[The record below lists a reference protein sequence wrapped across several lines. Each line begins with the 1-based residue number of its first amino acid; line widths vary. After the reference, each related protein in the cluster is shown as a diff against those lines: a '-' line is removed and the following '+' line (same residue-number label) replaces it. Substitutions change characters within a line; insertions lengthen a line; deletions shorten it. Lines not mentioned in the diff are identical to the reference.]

1 MAFSEAFL
9 QELAQRNDIVD
20 VVGGYVR
27 LTKKSGSNLF
37 GLCPF
42 HSEKTPSFSVAPDK
56 QIYHCF
62 GCGKGGS
69 VISFIMEIENLSFP
83 DAVAFLAR
91 RAGMAMPEEEQ
102 DGASK
107 KRARMLALNR
117 EAARFFHQCLK
128 EPAGQPARDYLARR
142 QLGGRTVTNF
152 GLGFAP
158 DTWDSLVRA
167 MKALGYS
174 EQELFDA
181 GLVRH
186 GKKGGVY
193 DTFRNR
199 LMFPVIDVRGNVIG
213 FSGRILGDGEPKYMN
228 SPETLVFS
236 KSHNLF
242 ALNLAKKSKAGYII
256 LAEGNVDVASLHQ
269 AGFDSAVA
277 SLGTSL
283 TPEQARLLS
292 RYTNEIVIA
301 YDSDGAGQKA
311 SQRAI
316 TLLEKLDMRVRV
328 LRMEGAKD
336 PDEYLKTFGPDAFRN
351 LLEASENHIDFRLD
365 SIRRKYDLAVDEQK
379 VAFLREGCDMVAAL
393 PDPVKREV
401 YAMRLSE
408 LTAVSLDAVKDQTEQ
423 IRKRKLRSAHRD
435 ETREQLRPVQ
445 QQQRTRGVRYDN
457 PRSAAA
463 EEGVVRLLYE
473 DPALFRGAQLPA
485 PERFSSP
492 ELRHLYSLLL
502 ECMERNA
509 PISLAALSERLTAQ
523 ELSLFTG
530 IIQDSD
536 QDDSTRRDRALSDYI
551 QIINDEALQRSDEDL
566 RELARRHK
574 ERKAYGDKV

>member
-1 MAFSEAFL
+1 MAFSEDFL
-9 QELAQRNDIVD
+9 QELASRNDIVD
-20 VVGGYVR
+20 VVGSYVR

-91 RAGMAMPEEEQ
+91 RAGMPMPEEEQ
-102 DGASK
+102 DAASR
-107 KRARMLALNR
+107 KRARMLTLNR
-117 EAARFFHQCLK
+117 EAARFFHAALK
-128 EPAGQPARDYLARR
+128 EPSGQPARDYLARR
-142 QLGGRTVTNF
+142 ALTGKTVTNF

-158 DTWDSLVRA
+158 DTWDSLTRA
-167 MKALGYS
+167 MKALGYT

-242 ALNLAKKSKAGYII
+242 ALNLAKKSKAGYIL

-316 TLLEKLDMRVRV
+316 GLLEKLDLRVRV

-336 PDEYLKTFGPDAFRN
+336 PDEYLKRFGADAFRN
-351 LLEASENHIDFRLD
+351 LLDASENHVDYRLA
-365 SIRRKYDLAVDEQK
+365 SIRQKYDLALDEQK
-379 VAFLREGCDMVAAL
+379 VAFLREACDMVAAL
-393 PDPVKREV
+393 PDKIKREV
-401 YAMRLSE
+401 YAMRLNEMTGIS
-408 LTAVSLDAVKDQTEQ
+408 VDAVKDQIEQ
-423 IRKRKLRSAHRD
+423 IRKRKLRSAEKQER
-435 ETREQLRPVQ
+435 REQARPVLQ
-445 QQQRTRGVRYDN
+445 QQKRTGVRYDN

-463 EEGVVRLLYE
+463 EEGVVRLLYQ
-473 DPALFRGAQLPA
+473 DPELFRRVEPPD
-485 PERFSSP
+485 PESFSSP
-492 ELRHLYSLLL
+492 ELKHLYSVLLDGF
-502 ECMERNA
+502 RRGA
-509 PISLAALSERLTAQ
+509 PVSPAAMSEQLTP
-523 ELSLFTG
+523 EEMNLLTG
-530 IIQDSD
+530 VIHQS
-536 QDDSTRRDRALSDYI
+536 DDSSQRTKALADYI
-551 QIINDEALQRSDEDL
+551 QIIRDEALRRGETDL
-566 RELARRHK
+566 REAARRMK

>member
-1 MAFSEAFL
+1 MAFSEDFL
-9 QELAQRNDIVD
+9 QELASRNDIVD
-20 VVGGYVR
+20 VVGSYVR

-91 RAGMAMPEEEQ
+91 RAGMPMPAEEQ
-102 DGASK
+102 DAASK
-107 KRARMLALNR
+107 KRSRMLSLNR
-117 EAARFFHQCLK
+117 EAARFFHQALK
-128 EPAGQPARDYLARR
+128 EPSGAPAREYLARR
-142 QLGGRTVTNF
+142 QLTGKTVTNF

-158 DTWDSLVRA
+158 DTWDSLTRA
-167 MKALGYS
+167 MKSLGYT

-242 ALNLAKKSKAGYII
+242 ALNLAKKSKAGYIL

-283 TPEQARLLS
+283 TPEQARLHS

-316 TLLEKLDMRVRV
+316 TLLEKLDLRVRV

-336 PDEYLKTFGPDAFRN
+336 PDEYLKKFGADAFRN
-351 LLEASENHIDFRLD
+351 LLEASENHIDYRLA
-365 SIRRKYDLAVDEQK
+365 SIRQKYDLAVDEQK
-379 VAFLREGCDMVAAL
+379 VAFLREACDMVAAL
-393 PDPVKREV
+393 PDKIKREV
-401 YAMRLSE
+401 YAMRLNEMSGIS
-408 LTAVSLDAVKDQTEQ
+408 VDAVKDQIEQ
-423 IRKRKLRSAHRD
+423 IRKRKLRAAERQERRD
-435 ETREQLRPVQ
+435 QNRPILQ
-445 QQQRTRGVRYDN
+445 QQKRTGVRYAN

-463 EEGVVRLLYE
+463 EEGVVRLLYQ
-473 DPALFRGAQLPA
+473 DPELFRSVEPPDEKA
-485 PERFSSP
+485 FSSP
-492 ELRHLYSLLL
+492 ELAHLYSLLR
-502 ECMERNA
+502 EAAARGA
-509 PISLAALSERLTAQ
+509 PASLAAMSEQLSPEEMNL
-523 ELSLFTG
+523 LTG
-530 IIQDSD
+530 IIQQS
-536 QDDSTRRDRALSDYI
+536 DDSTQRSRALADYI
-551 QIINDEALQRSDEDL
+551 QTIRDEAFRRTNDDP
-566 RELARRHK
+566 REAARILK
-574 ERKAYGDKV
+574 KRKAYGDKV

>member
-1 MAFSEAFL
+1 
-9 QELAQRNDIVD
+9 
-20 VVGGYVR
+20 
-27 LTKKSGSNLF
+27 
-37 GLCPF
+37 
-42 HSEKTPSFSVAPDK
+42 
-56 QIYHCF
+56 
-62 GCGKGGS
+62 
-69 VISFIMEIENLSFP
+69 MEIENLSFP

-91 RAGMAMPEEEQ
+91 RAGMPMPAEEQ
-102 DGASK
+102 DAASK
-107 KRARMLALNR
+107 KRSRMLSLNR
-117 EAARFFHQCLK
+117 EAARFFHQALK
-128 EPAGQPARDYLARR
+128 EPSGAPARDYLARR
-142 QLGGRTVTNF
+142 QLTGKTVTNF

-158 DTWDSLVRA
+158 DTWDSLTHA
-167 MKALGYS
+167 MKALGYT

-242 ALNLAKKSKAGYII
+242 ALNLAKKSKAGYIL

-316 TLLEKLDMRVRV
+316 TLLEKLDLRVRV

-336 PDEYLKTFGPDAFRN
+336 PDEYLKKFGADAFRN
-351 LLEASENHIDFRLD
+351 LLEASENHIDYRLA
-365 SIRRKYDLAVDEQK
+365 SIRQKYDLAVDEQK
-379 VAFLREGCDMVAAL
+379 VAFLREACDMVAAL
-393 PDPVKREV
+393 PDKIKREV
-401 YAMRLSE
+401 YAMRLGEMSGIS
-408 LTAVSLDAVKDQTEQ
+408 VDAVKDQIEQ
-423 IRKRKLRSAHRD
+423 IRKRKLRAAERQ
-435 ETREQLRPVQ
+435 ERREQNRPIL
-445 QQQRTRGVRYDN
+445 QQQRRTGVRYEN

-463 EEGVVRLLYE
+463 EEGVVRLLYQ
-473 DPALFRGAQLPA
+473 DPELFRRIEPPDEKA
-485 PERFSSP
+485 FSSP
-492 ELRHLYSLLL
+492 ELAHLYSLLR
-502 ECMERNA
+502 EAAARGA
-509 PISLAALSERLTAQ
+509 PASLAAMSEQLSPEEMNL
-523 ELSLFTG
+523 LTG
-530 IIQDSD
+530 IIQQS
-536 QDDSTRRDRALSDYI
+536 DDSTQRSRALADYI
-551 QIINDEALQRSDEDL
+551 QTIRDEALRRDSTDL
-566 RELARRHK
+566 RRSPQGTSPSSPRRSAFRSSSKRARRPASSR
-574 ERKAYGDKV
+574 RKISLRSRSCSSRPRSRKSSMKSSRV

>member
-1 MAFSEAFL
+1 MAFPESFL
-9 QELAQRNDIVD
+9 QELAARNDIVD
-20 VVGGYVR
+20 VVSGYVR
-27 LTKKSGSNLF
+27 LTKKSGANLF

-42 HSEKTPSFSVAPDK
+42 HSEKTPSFSVSPDK

-91 RAGMAMPEEEQ
+91 RAGMTIPEEEQ
-102 DGASK
+102 DGAGK
-107 KRARMLALNR
+107 KRQRLLSLNR
-117 EAARFFHQCLK
+117 DAARFFHEELK
-128 EPAGQPARDYLARR
+128 APSGQIARDYLARR
-142 QLGGRTVTNF
+142 QLTGRTVTNF

-167 MKALGYS
+167 MKALGYT

-186 GKKGGVY
+186 GKRGGVY
-193 DTFRNR
+193 DTFRGR

-228 SPETLVFS
+228 TPETVVFS

-292 RYTNEIVIA
+292 RYTGEIVIA
-301 YDSDGAGQKA
+301 YDNDGAGQKA
-311 SQRAI
+311 AQRAI
-316 TLLEKLDMRVRV
+316 TLLEKLDLRVRV
-328 LRMEGAKD
+328 LRMDGAKD
-336 PDEYLKTFGPDAFRN
+336 PDEYLRTFGADAFRN
-351 LLEASENHIDFRLD
+351 LLESSENHIDYRLET
-365 SIRRKYDLAVDEQK
+365 IRRKYDLAVDEQK
-379 VAFLREGCDMVAAL
+379 VAFLREGSGMVAEL
-393 PDPVKREV
+393 PGEVQREV
-401 YAMRLSE
+401 YAMRLAE
-408 LTAVSLDAVKDQTEQ
+408 MTGISLDAIKEQ
-423 IRKRKLRSAHRD
+423 IRQMRARKLKAAKRD
-435 ETREQLRPVQ
+435 ETRGQMRPVQ
-445 QQQRTRGVRYDN
+445 QRQKRDGVRYDN

-463 EEGVVRLLYE
+463 EEGVVRILYQ
-473 DPALFRGAQLPA
+473 DPALFKTVGA
-485 PERFSSP
+485 PEPEAFSSP
-492 ELRHLYSLLL
+492 ELAHLYTVLR
-502 ECMERNA
+502 EHAARGA
-509 PISLAALSERLTAQ
+509 PVSPAALGEALSPT
-523 ELSLFTG
+523 ELSLLTR
-530 IIQDSD
+530 IISESD
-536 QDDSTRRDRALSDYI
+536 DGSQRAKALEDYLK
-551 QIINDEALQRSDEDL
+551 IINMEALKRSETDL
-566 RELARRHK
+566 REVARKYK